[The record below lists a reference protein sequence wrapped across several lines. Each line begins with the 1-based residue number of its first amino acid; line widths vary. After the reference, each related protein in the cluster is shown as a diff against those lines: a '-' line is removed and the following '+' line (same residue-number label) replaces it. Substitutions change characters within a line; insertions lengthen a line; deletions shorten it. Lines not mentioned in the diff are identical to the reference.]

1 MPYINADGS
10 VTDQQNRRS
19 VGFLKSIFG
28 GIVGFVNLFLSS
40 ITGNPANIQVT
51 DRSRGRGS
59 SSSSSTGRSSGNARG
74 NARNGARGSN
84 IRGMKNLGTTTTAPA
99 AGGG

>member
-1 MPYINADGS
+1 
-10 VTDQQNRRS
+10 
-19 VGFLKSIFG
+19 VGFF
-28 GIVGFVNLFLSS
+28 NLFLSS

-51 DRSRGRGS
+51 DRSRGSSSSS